1 MPHTTT
7 LEPTTKTITV
17 TITGLWTED
26 DAAVLSQELK
36 TLLPATGNRH
46 LAIDLEEAVRYDG
59 TEARRRTAKLLTDY
73 GITHLAVY
81 NARPAVRILVKIL
94 INLVTDATTAKFF
107 PTREAA
113 VAWLQQERTAQ

>member
-17 TITGLWTED
+17 TISGLWTEE
-26 DAAVLSQELK
+26 DAATINEELGR
-36 TLLPATGNRH
+36 LLPAAGNRQV
-46 LAIDLEEAVRYDG
+46 AIDLETAIRYDG
-59 TEARRRTAKLLTDY
+59 TEARRRTAKLLKDF

-94 INLVTDATTAKFF
+94 INLVADATTAKFF
-107 PTREAA
+107 PTREEA
-113 VAWLQQERTAQ
+113 VAWLQQERSAQ